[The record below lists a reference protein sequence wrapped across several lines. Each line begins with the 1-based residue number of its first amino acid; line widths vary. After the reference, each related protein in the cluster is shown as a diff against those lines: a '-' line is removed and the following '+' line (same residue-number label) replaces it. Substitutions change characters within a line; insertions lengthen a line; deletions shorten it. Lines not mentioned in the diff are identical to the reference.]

1 MSNSD
6 STKSGNPRAD
16 EIVLRNPVSED
27 GMNVYKL
34 VAACPPLDTNS
45 SYCNLLQCSHFAS
58 TSVAATL
65 DGELVGFIS
74 GYVIPERPDT
84 VFVWQVAVG
93 EAARGCGLATK
104 MIKFILSQPACEK
117 VSFLETTI
125 TEDNKASWALF
136 TGAAKKLDA
145 EISSSVFFDKDTHF
159 QGEHDSEMLVRIGP
173 FSV

>member
-1 MSNSD
+1 MSND
-6 STKSGNPRAD
+6 SSAKKANSKGD
-16 EIVLRNPVSED
+16 DIVLRAPVPED
-27 GMNVYKL
+27 GMYVHKL
-34 VAACPPLDTNS
+34 VAQCPPLDPNS
-45 SYCNLLQCSHFAS
+45 VYCNLLQSSHFAS

-74 GYVIPERPDT
+74 GYCLPERPDT

-117 VSFLETTI
+117 VSYLETTI
-125 TEDNKASWALF
+125 TEDNEASWALF
-136 TGAAKKLDA
+136 TGAAKKLGAD
-145 EISSSVFFDKDTHF
+145 INSSVFFDKDTHF